1 MAVKYSDCEGHMI
14 YTCFPHVV
22 KWFSITAWNWVTGQW
37 SLSNSR
43 AVLDEKNRLPKIAAP
58 LRDPV
63 MLSCYSHFFPPLS
76 PSSGPATF
84 CVGTAGSHFNQMVG
98 GVGLHGRGT
107 SDSIGLCLELLKRT
121 HHESSWLL
129 HTSTFFLL
137 DMVFIQYFVPR
148 SGLSVRKNKKNV
160 AFFLL
165 MPNASVRL
173 LIFVHEVLTIIMA

>member
-63 MLSCYSHFFPPLS
+63 MLSCYSHFFS
-76 PSSGPATF
+76 PSLSLLRPCNILCGNRRVTLQPNGGGSRVTWKRNLWQYWALFRTSQAHPSWILLTFTYLHFFPAGHGIYTVF
-84 CVGTAGSHFNQMVG
+84 CSQVWIIS
-98 GVGLHGRGT
+98 
-107 SDSIGLCLELLKRT
+107 E
-121 HHESSWLL
+121 
-129 HTSTFFLL
+129 
-137 DMVFIQYFVPR
+137 
-148 SGLSVRKNKKNV
+148 KK
-160 AFFLL
+160 
-165 MPNASVRL
+165 
-173 LIFVHEVLTIIMA
+173 